1 MRKLL
6 LTLSFIA
13 STPLLAR
20 GFSGQSTL
28 LSRRNPTLAAAATM
42 DGCDGGV
49 CKRPSE
55 GPSEQAPASELRL
68 KGGGARV
75 VFDVYSDPA

>member
-1 MRKLL
+1 MRTLL

-28 LSRRNPTLAAAATM
+28 LPRHNPTLAAAATM

-55 GPSEQAPASELRL
+55 GPSEQAPAELRL